1 MNSKTN
7 DRRGFLHGMLA
18 AGGLAAAAPVAA
30 QAQPASSAAS
40 PAASDMPF
48 LPAYTRAQNYQSLK
62 QSSYD
67 RTGGNSDRWP
77 IAAGGV
83 QEVFNATGA
92 GVITHIWFTIAARSN
107 DHLKELVLRAAMV
120 NQMCVITPG

>member
-1 MNSKTN
+1 MDSKTN

-18 AGGLAAAAPVAA
+18 AGSLAAAVPVAA
-30 QAQPASSAAS
+30 QAQPAGSGAGAG
-40 PAASDMPF
+40 DMPF
-48 LPAYTRAQNYQSLK
+48 LPAYTRAQNYKSLK

-67 RTGGNSDRWP
+67 KTGGNSDRWP

-92 GVITHIWFTIAARSN
+92 GVITHI
-107 DHLKELVLRAAMV
+107 
-120 NQMCVITPG
+120 

>member
-1 MNSKTN
+1 MDSKMN

-18 AGGLAAAAPVAA
+18 AGSLAAASPVAA

-48 LPAYTRAQNYQSLK
+48 LPAYTRAQNYKSLK

-77 IAAGGV
+77 VAAGAV
-83 QEVFNATGA
+83 SMAPVSNGA
-92 GVITHIWFTIAARSN
+92 
-107 DHLKELVLRAAMV
+107 LVDS
-120 NQMCVITPG
+120 

>member
-18 AGGLAAAAPVAA
+18 AGGLAAAVPAGA
-30 QAQPASSAAS
+30 QAQPASGAS
-40 PAASDMPF
+40 GDAPF
-48 LPAYTRAQNYQSLK
+48 LPAYTRAQNYKSLK

-77 IAAGGV
+77 VAA
-83 QEVFNATGA
+83 
-92 GVITHIWFTIAARSN
+92 AACRRCSTPPA
-107 DHLKELVLRAAMV
+107 RA
-120 NQMCVITPG
+120 